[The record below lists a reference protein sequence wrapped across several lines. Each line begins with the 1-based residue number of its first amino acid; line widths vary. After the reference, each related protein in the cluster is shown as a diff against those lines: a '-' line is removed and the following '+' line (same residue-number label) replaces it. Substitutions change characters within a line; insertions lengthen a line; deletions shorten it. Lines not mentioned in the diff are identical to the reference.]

1 MTFNLDPPDSL
12 RRPEDDKEYMIAII
26 KTGGKQYKVKENEV
40 LKVEKLESKVGDEI
54 SFADVLLVSDDEE
67 KDIKVGAPIVEGA
80 TVKAKVLEHAKADK
94 VLVVKF
100 KNKVRY
106 RRNVGHRQP
115 FTKVQITSIK

>member
-1 MTFNLDPPDSL
+1 
-12 RRPEDDKEYMIAII
+12 MIAII